1 MGTTWD
7 KIATWLTGAGIDLLL
22 TILIFVVGI
31 LIVNWLSKLV
41 RKMLGKTQ
49 LDKSIIAFLSNVVRI
64 VLVALLV
71 VTALGRLGIPTS
83 SLITAL
89 ASAGVAIGLALQG
102 SLSNIAGGI
111 LLLVTKPFTSGDFVE
126 VDGRGMT
133 VERVDM
139 VSTHFHTPDN
149 NEVIIPNGQLT
160 SKTIVNYTKDDTR
173 RADFPI
179 GICYQ
184 SDVEAAKAALVR
196 AGKSNPYV
204 LADPAPEASVTGYH
218 DSAIELTLRVW
229 CKSPDYAS
237 LSFSISQAMKEEFD
251 KAGVQIPYNKLDV
264 YIKENK

>member
-1 MGTTWD
+1 MWD

-22 TILIFVVGI
+22 TILLFVVG
-31 LIVNWLSKLV
+31 LIVIKWLTKLV
-41 RKMLGKTQ
+41 QKLLGKSQ

-71 VTALGRLGIPTS
+71 VMALTRLGVPSS

-89 ASAGVAIGLALQG
+89 ASAGVAIGLALQS

-133 VERVDM
+133 VQRIDM

-160 SKTIVNYTKDDTR
+160 TKTIINYTKDDTR

-179 GICYQ
+179 GICYT
-184 SDVEAAKAALVR
+184 SDVEAAKAALIR

-204 LADPAPEASVTGYH
+204 LPDPEPVASVTGYH

-229 CKSPDYAS
+229 CKSADYAS

-251 KAGVQIPYNKLDV
+251 KAGVEIPYNKLDV
-264 YIKENK
+264 FIKEK